1 MYNTPTNLLY
11 MNLVRFG
18 CHGVCDRCME
28 SLGAFPTTAVCMS
41 YKMTSMVTTLG
52 HTAAA
57 DDDK

>member
-1 MYNTPTNLLY
+1 